1 MTAALPDLS
10 FHPAWHA
17 QLELAYARAGD
28 ATRPVTRRH
37 AGPLRVQKH
46 LYAEGPEVCQH
57 ILVHP
62 PGGIAGG
69 DSLAFDVRLGERAW
83 AQLTSPGAAKWYRA
97 ACPARQTLEIHLEP
111 GATLE
116 WLPQESIVFAGAQA
130 ELETRIQLRGDARL
144 FYWDMVALGRPASG
158 ERFASGH
165 FVAALDIRRDDRLLW
180 HERQR
185 IDGGDRLLDSPI
197 GLAGHP
203 VLATLVAS
211 GEIDTDLLQR
221 CRALPCAGRGNLSQ
235 LPGGLLVARC
245 LADEAL
251 HARAWLIELWRLLRP
266 ALLGREAV
274 PHASGVPEMDLSPR
288 EKDKLLIFTAGL
300 LAERRLARG
309 LKLNYPEAVAL
320 ISAALLE
327 GARDGR
333 SVAELMHYGTTLL
346 SREQVMEGVPEMIP
360 DIQVEATFPDG
371 TKLVT
376 VHQPIA

>member
-83 AQLTSPGAAKWYRA
+83 AQLTSPGAAVVPRRLPVAADPGDPPGARRHPGMAAAGKHRLRRRPGRTGNPYPAARRRPPVLLGHGRA
-97 ACPARQTLEIHLEP
+97 RPPGQRRALRQRPLRRGPGHPSRRPPALARAPAHRRRRPPARL
-111 GATLE
+111 A
-116 WLPQESIVFAGAQA
+116 
-130 ELETRIQLRGDARL
+130 D
-144 FYWDMVALGRPASG
+144 RP
-158 ERFASGH
+158 
-165 FVAALDIRRDDRLLW
+165 RR
-180 HERQR
+180 
-185 IDGGDRLLDSPI
+185 
-197 GLAGHP
+197 HP

-235 LPGGLLVARC
+235 LPGGLLAARC

-274 PHASGVPEMDLSPR
+274 PHASGVPEMDLSP
-288 EKDKLLIFTAGL
+288 
-300 LAERRLARG
+300 AR
-309 LKLNYPEAVAL
+309 KT
-320 ISAALLE
+320 SC
-327 GARDGR
+327 
-333 SVAELMHYGTTLL
+333 
-346 SREQVMEGVPEMIP
+346 
-360 DIQVEATFPDG
+360 
-371 TKLVT
+371 
-376 VHQPIA
+376 